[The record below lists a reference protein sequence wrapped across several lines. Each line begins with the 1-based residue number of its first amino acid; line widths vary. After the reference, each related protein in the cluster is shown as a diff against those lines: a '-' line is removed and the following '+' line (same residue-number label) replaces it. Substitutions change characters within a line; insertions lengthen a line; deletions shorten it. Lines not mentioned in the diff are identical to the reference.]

1 MTSNDSINILLVDDQ
16 PAKLLSYESILDGL
30 GANLIKAGSAREAL
44 EHLLKTDVA
53 VVLVDVCM
61 PELDG
66 FELASMIREHPR
78 FQKTAII
85 FISAVHLT
93 DLDRLRGYE
102 CGAVDYVP
110 VPVIPEIL
118 RAKVGVFADLYRKT
132 QQLERLNRELE
143 QRVAERTADLE
154 ASTTRLRQSEE
165 ALREADRR
173 KDEFLATLAHE
184 LRNPLAPMRNAIKVL
199 GLKESPDP
207 ELKWSREVIDRQL
220 DHLTR
225 LIDDLLDVSRIT
237 RNQLELRR
245 EPVEL
250 AAIVRGA
257 VESTRPLIDE
267 RDHKVI
273 LTLPPDPVCV
283 SADVIRLT
291 QVMINLLNNAARYT
305 PHGGCVWLSVELVSL
320 ASSTVLSGKEAGDG
334 REVVIRVKDT
344 GVGIVPEHLPHI
356 FEAFYQ
362 ADRSLE
368 RSQGGLG
375 IGLTLVRR
383 LVELHGGIVEVHSA
397 GINQGSEFI
406 VRLPVLAESAMSALT
421 QEPSRH
427 REQPATARRVLVVDD
442 NHDSAESLALLL
454 QLTGYEVKMAH
465 DGLEAVEAAA
475 KLLPQVVLLD
485 IGMPNLNGYDAARQ
499 IRQQAWGK
507 DMVLIAL
514 TGWGQEQDRERT
526 REAGFDAHLL
536 KPVDHDA
543 LIKLLASTPGRTWQ
557 TGG

>member
-1 MTSNDSINILLVDDQ
+1 MTSNDNINILLVDDQ
-16 PAKLLSYESILDGL
+16 PAKLLSYESILSSL
-30 GANLIKAGSAREAL
+30 EANLIKAGSAREAL
-44 EHLLKTDVA
+44 ECLLKKEVA

-66 FELASMIREHPR
+66 FELASMIRQHPR

-118 RAKVGVFADLYRKT
+118 RAKVSVFADLYRKT

-154 ASTTRLRQSEE
+154 ASTARLRQSEE
-165 ALREADRR
+165 ALREADHR

-184 LRNPLAPMRNAIKVL
+184 LRNPLAPMRNAIRVL
-199 GLKESPDP
+199 GLKGSPDP
-207 ELKWSREVIDRQL
+207 DLKWSREVIDRQL

-245 EPVEL
+245 ETVEL
-250 AAIVRGA
+250 ADIVRDA

-267 RDHKVI
+267 RGHKVI
-273 LTLPPDPVCV
+273 VTLPPDPVGV

-291 QVMINLLNNAARYT
+291 QALINLLNNAARYT
-305 PHGGCVWLSVELVSL
+305 PPGGSVWLSVELVPSAFL
-320 ASSTVLSGKEAGDG
+320 PSDQEGRND

-344 GVGIVPEHLPHI
+344 GVGIAPEHLPRI
-356 FEAFYQ
+356 FETFYQ

-368 RSQGGLG
+368 RTQGGLG

-383 LVELHGGIVEVHSA
+383 LVEMHGGKVEVHSA
-397 GINQGSEFI
+397 GINQGSEFLI
-406 VRLPVLAESAMSALT
+406 RLPVLAESATRTLP
-421 QEPSRH
+421 QEPVPH
-427 REQPATARRVLVVDD
+427 PEQPAAARRVLVVDD
-442 NHDSAESLALLL
+442 NHDSAASLALLL

-475 KLLPQVVLLD
+475 KLLPQIVLLD
-485 IGMPNLNGYDAARQ
+485 IGMPNLNGYDAARK
-499 IRQQAWGK
+499 IREQAWGK

-543 LIKLLASTPGRTWQ
+543 LTKLLASTPVRASQMGA
-557 TGG
+557 

>member
-1 MTSNDSINILLVDDQ
+1 M
-16 PAKLLSYESILDGL
+16 
-30 GANLIKAGSAREAL
+30 
-44 EHLLKTDVA
+44 
-53 VVLVDVCM
+53 
-61 PELDG
+61 
-66 FELASMIREHPR
+66 
-78 FQKTAII
+78 
-85 FISAVHLT
+85 
-93 DLDRLRGYE
+93 
-102 CGAVDYVP
+102 DYVP

-132 QQLERLNRELE
+132 QELERLNRELE

-154 ASTTRLRQSEE
+154 ATTTRLRHSEE

-184 LRNPLAPMRNAIKVL
+184 LRNPLAPMRNAIEVL

-245 EPVEL
+245 EPAEL
-250 AAIVRGA
+250 AEIVRGA
-257 VESTRPLIDE
+257 VESTRPLIDK
-267 RDHKVI
+267 RGHKVR

-283 SADVIRLT
+283 SVDVVRLT
-291 QVMINLLNNAARYT
+291 QVLINLLNNAARYT
-305 PHGGCVWLSVELVSL
+305 PHGGSVWLSVELVPS
-320 ASSTVLSGKEAGDG
+320 ASSTLPSEKETRDD

-344 GVGIVPEHLPHI
+344 GVGIAPEHLPRI
-356 FEAFYQ
+356 FETFYQ

-383 LVELHGGIVEVHSA
+383 LVEMHGGIVEVHSA

-406 VRLPVLAESAMSALT
+406 VRLPVLAESAVSALP
-421 QEPSRH
+421 QEPSRQ
-427 REQPATARRVLVVDD
+427 REQPATTRLVLVVDD

-543 LIKLLASTPGRTWQ
+543 LMKLLASTPVRTWQ
-557 TGG
+557 MGA

>member
-1 MTSNDSINILLVDDQ
+1 MTSNENINILLVDDQ
-16 PAKLLSYESILDGL
+16 PAKLLSYESILSCL
-30 GANLIKAGSAREAL
+30 EANLIKAGSAREAL
-44 EHLLKTDVA
+44 ECLLKTEVA

-66 FELASMIREHPR
+66 FELASMIRQHPR

-118 RAKVGVFADLYRKT
+118 RAKVSVFADLYRKT

-154 ASTTRLRQSEE
+154 ASTARLRQSEE
-165 ALREADRR
+165 ALREADHR

-184 LRNPLAPMRNAIKVL
+184 LRNPLAPMRNAIRVL
-199 GLKESPDP
+199 GLKGSPDP
-207 ELKWSREVIDRQL
+207 DLKWSREVIDRQL

-245 EPVEL
+245 ETVEL
-250 AAIVRGA
+250 ADIVRDA

-267 RDHKVI
+267 RGHKVI
-273 LTLPPDPVCV
+273 VTLPPDPVGV

-291 QVMINLLNNAARYT
+291 QALINLLNNAARYT
-305 PHGGCVWLSVELVSL
+305 PPGGSVWLSVELVPSAFL
-320 ASSTVLSGKEAGDG
+320 PSDQEGRND

-344 GVGIVPEHLPHI
+344 GVGIAPEHLPRI
-356 FEAFYQ
+356 FETFYQ

-368 RSQGGLG
+368 RTQGGLG

-383 LVELHGGIVEVHSA
+383 LVEMHGGKVEVHSA
-397 GINQGSEFI
+397 GINQGSEFLI
-406 VRLPVLAESAMSALT
+406 RLPVLAESATRTLP
-421 QEPSRH
+421 QEPVPH
-427 REQPATARRVLVVDD
+427 PEQPAAARRVLVVDD
-442 NHDSAESLALLL
+442 NHDSAASLALLL

-475 KLLPQVVLLD
+475 KLLPQIVLLD
-485 IGMPNLNGYDAARQ
+485 IGMPNLNGYDAARK
-499 IRQQAWGK
+499 IREQAWGK

-543 LIKLLASTPGRTWQ
+543 LTKLLASTPVRASQMGA
-557 TGG
+557 